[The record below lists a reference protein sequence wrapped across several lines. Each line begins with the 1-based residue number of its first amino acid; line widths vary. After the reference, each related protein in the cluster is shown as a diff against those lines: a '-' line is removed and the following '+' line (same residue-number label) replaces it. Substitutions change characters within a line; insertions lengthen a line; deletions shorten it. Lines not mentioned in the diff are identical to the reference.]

1 MKMHYYACMQT
12 RNRNRITSTVQV
24 ELFESDARESNQ
36 ILHIRPYKDNGEQ
49 WSEFAIEDTDPGH
62 FDRNPKPATKIIFD
76 NCNLDSII
84 EALTIYRDNQKRIK
98 TL

>member
-1 MKMHYYACMQT
+1 MRT
-12 RNRNRITSTVQV
+12 RNKIQSTVQV

-36 ILHIRPYKDNGEQ
+36 ILHIRPFRDNVEQ

-62 FDRNPKPATKIIFD
+62 FDGNSKPSTKILFD

-84 EALTIYRDNQKRIK
+84 QALLIYQDNLKSINH
-98 TL
+98 